1 MTLYTAE
8 STATA
13 VMTEATADASAIT
26 TEYVAEADA
35 YKVLYDELT
44 DYFNDEQNGH
54 SGTFDTDDFLNYVLL
69 ESLEDVSNGEVF
81 FNVDK
86 PDQLAY

>member
-1 MTLYTAE
+1 MPELCASNSYTNNVQPPTRVNAH
-8 STATA
+8 T
-13 VMTEATADASAIT
+13 
-26 TEYVAEADA
+26 
-35 YKVLYDELT
+35 
-44 DYFNDEQNGH
+44 Q
-54 SGTFDTDDFLNYVLL
+54 DDFLNYVLL